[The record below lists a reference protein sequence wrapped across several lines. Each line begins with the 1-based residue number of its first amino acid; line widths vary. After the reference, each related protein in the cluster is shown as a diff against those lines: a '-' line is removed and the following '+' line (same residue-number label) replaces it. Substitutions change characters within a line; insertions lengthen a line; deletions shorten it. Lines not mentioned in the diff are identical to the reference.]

1 MDVEMNIHEN
11 NIRRK
16 LTDLD
21 DLDDLIEDG
30 PLPKF
35 DVKTKNIV
43 MNGNFSRKSMVI
55 NDEDSDRES
64 STNIDDKF
72 KF

>member
-1 MDVEMNIHEN
+1 MNIHEN

-35 DVKTKNIV
+35 DLINKNIG
-43 MNGNFSRKSMVI
+43 MKGNFSRNTFVVI
-55 NDEDSDRES
+55 DDEDSDRES